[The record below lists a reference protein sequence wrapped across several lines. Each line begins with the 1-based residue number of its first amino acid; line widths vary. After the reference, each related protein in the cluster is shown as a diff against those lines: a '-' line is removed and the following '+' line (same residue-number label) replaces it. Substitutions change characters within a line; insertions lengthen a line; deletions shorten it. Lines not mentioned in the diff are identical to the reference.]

1 MKRILTH
8 LFFGPTLV
16 RRYFPAADLQ
26 RITNA
31 IGEGEKLHRAE
42 IRFCVEGALELSE
55 LLRKK
60 SPRECAIEAFSD
72 LGVWDT
78 EDNSGVLIYLLL
90 AEHDIEIVANRGINA
105 KVAPTEWE
113 GVCRLIEDGFRS
125 AKHTDA
131 IIAGIERLSSILA
144 THFPPNGTRR
154 NELPNEPAIRP

>member
-8 LFFGPTLV
+8 LFLGPTLV
-16 RRYFPAADLQ
+16 RRYFSADDLQ

-31 IGEGEKLHRAE
+31 IDAGETRHRAE
-42 IRFCVEGALELSE
+42 IRFCVEGALEFGE

-78 EDNSGVLIYLLL
+78 ADNSGVLIYLLL
-90 AEHDIEIVANRGINA
+90 AEHDIEIVADRGINA

-113 GVCRLIEDGFRS
+113 EVCRLIEDGFRS
-125 AKHTDA
+125 GKHTDA
-131 IIAGIERLSSILA
+131 IVAGIERLSSILA
-144 THFPPNGTRR
+144 THFPPDGTRKD
-154 NELPNEPAIRP
+154 ELPNEPAIRP